1 MSQFAYCRVLAN
13 NILTTE
19 KMQQQDGRIRLTEE
33 GLCMKDMQCDSKISN
48 HSLEQLIEIL
58 EVKMKYEKNKQ
69 MIIKQS
75 SSDTEALLLMKG
87 SNTFDRDVCV
97 YIYNGYNNTL
107 DFNSGYS
114 YLVFRN
120 FIVCF

>member
-13 NILTTE
+13 DILTTE
-19 KMQQQDGRIRLTEE
+19 KMQQQDWRIRLSEE

-48 HSLEQLIEIL
+48 HSLEQLIEIS

-75 SSDTEALLLMKG
+75 SSDTEAPLLMKG

-97 YIYNGYNNTL
+97 HI
-107 DFNSGYS
+107 
-114 YLVFRN
+114 
-120 FIVCF
+120 

>member
-1 MSQFAYCRVLAN
+1 
-13 NILTTE
+13 
-19 KMQQQDGRIRLTEE
+19 
-33 GLCMKDMQCDSKISN
+33 MKDMQCDSKISN

-97 YIYNGYNNTL
+97 YI
-107 DFNSGYS
+107 
-114 YLVFRN
+114 
-120 FIVCF
+120 